1 MEKVNCLR
9 ANPLPS
15 DHIHSTCRKR
25 ADALHGKNS
34 SFKFQ
39 VINCFNAFVT
49 IITSKIMTD

>member
-1 MEKVNCLR
+1 MF
-9 ANPLPS
+9 
-15 DHIHSTCRKR
+15 STCRKR

-49 IITSKIMTD
+49 IITSKIMTY